1 MNKKNLINLDLDI
14 RKLPIN
20 AMVSILHRISGIMNI
35 FFLMWIVKKICCTVE
50 YREKFF
56 PVLSFRSCSS
66 KIIFYIFCISFI
78 YHVLSGVRHMLI
90 DFNIIGYS
98 ITISKVSSV
107 LTIISTFII
116 FFLLCFL

>member
-1 MNKKNLINLDLDI
+1 
-14 RKLPIN
+14 
-20 AMVSILHRISGIMNI
+20 
-35 FFLMWIVKKICCTVE
+35 MWIVKKICCTVE